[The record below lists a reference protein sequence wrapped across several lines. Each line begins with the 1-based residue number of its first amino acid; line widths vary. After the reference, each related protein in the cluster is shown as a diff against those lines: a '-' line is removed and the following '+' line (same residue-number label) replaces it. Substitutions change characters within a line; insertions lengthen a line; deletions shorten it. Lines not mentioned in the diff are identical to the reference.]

1 MKAQNPSQDP
11 ARQERLLA
19 MLTSP
24 AMFLRDLDPLRGIAT
39 FTPMSEESYRNSAF
53 LDNRIQRAG
62 ERDIAIDLD
71 DLLDLVQARPHRR
84 RPIHYVFHIGH
95 CGSTL
100 LSRIL
105 GDRDCFL
112 ALREPPLLMG
122 LSRSMRALGR
132 PGFPIS
138 RERWESLLS
147 LSLWMLSKTW
157 RPEQTVLVKPTSQA
171 GGLIPVL
178 MDYTGLE
185 KAVLLYVDLETH
197 LPMILRPHTRRE
209 TRLFAADYAVRDFAR
224 LAPGYP
230 DSPDRYTVAQLAV
243 MSWLLHV
250 RDFAGITAQASAA
263 ARCLPLHFEAFL
275 RRPGDAIVEICRFFG
290 QPVKHSE
297 LERLTSP
304 DLLQRA
310 AKNTDQTY
318 GEDARRRELE
328 SARQEYRQEI
338 EEGLTWADR
347 VCRLPAFSGLRERFS
362 QASGLPEQT

>member
-1 MKAQNPSQDP
+1 MKAQNPSKDP
-11 ARQERLLA
+11 ARQERLLT

-24 AMFLRDLDPLRGIAT
+24 ALFLRDLDPLRGIAT
-39 FTPMSEESYRNSAF
+39 FTPMSEESYRDSAF

-62 ERDIAIDLD
+62 PRDIAIDLD
-71 DLLDLVQARPHRR
+71 DLLDLVQARPRRR
-84 RPIHYVFHIGH
+84 RPIHYIFHIGH

-105 GDRDCFL
+105 GARKRFL

-122 LSRSMRALGR
+122 LSRSMRALDR

-138 RERWESLLS
+138 RERWESLLA

-157 RPEQTVLVKPTSQA
+157 QPEQTVLIKPTSQA
-171 GGLIPVL
+171 GRLIPVL

-209 TRLFAADYAVRDFAR
+209 TQLFAADYAVREFSD

-230 DSPDRYTVAQLAV
+230 DSPDQYSVAQLAV

-250 RDFAGITAQASAA
+250 RELADITSQASTA
-263 ARCLPLHFEAFL
+263 ARVLPLHFEAFL
-275 RRPGDAIVEICRFFG
+275 RQPGDVVVEICRFFD
-290 QPVKHSE
+290 QPVRHGE
-297 LERLTSP
+297 LERLVSP

-310 AKNTDQTY
+310 AKNTDQSY
-318 GEDARRRELE
+318 GQDH
-328 SARQEYRQEI
+328 RQQEIKTAQIRYRKEI
-338 EEGLTWADR
+338 EEGLAWADR
-347 VCRLPAFSGLRERFS
+347 VCTLPAFRGLRERFS
-362 QASGLPEQT
+362 RASGLTAQS

>member
-62 ERDIAIDLD
+62 ARDIAIDLD
-71 DLLDLVQARPHRR
+71 DLLDLVQARPQRR

-105 GDRDCFL
+105 GDRDRFL

-122 LSRSMRALGR
+122 LSRSMRALDR
-132 PGFPIS
+132 PGFPIP
-138 RERWESLLS
+138 RQRWESLLS

-157 RPEQTVLVKPTSQA
+157 RPDQTVLIKPTSQA
-171 GGLIPVL
+171 GSLIPVL

-185 KAVLLYVDLETH
+185 KAILLYVDLETH

-209 TRLFAADYAVRDFAR
+209 TRLFAADYAVREFSE

-250 RDFAGITAQASAA
+250 RELANITVQSSTA
-263 ARCLPLHFEAFL
+263 ARVLPLHFEEFL
-275 RRPGDAIVEICRFFG
+275 RQPGDLVVEICRFFD
-290 QPVKHSE
+290 QPVRHGE
-297 LERLTSP
+297 LERLVSP

-310 AKNTDQTY
+310 AKNTGQSY
-318 GEDARRRELE
+318 GQDHRQHELKTARD
-328 SARQEYRQEI
+328 EYREEI
-338 EEGLTWADR
+338 EEGLAWADR
-347 VCRLPAFSGLRERFS
+347 VCALPAFSGLRERFS
-362 QASGLPEQT
+362 RASELPEQT